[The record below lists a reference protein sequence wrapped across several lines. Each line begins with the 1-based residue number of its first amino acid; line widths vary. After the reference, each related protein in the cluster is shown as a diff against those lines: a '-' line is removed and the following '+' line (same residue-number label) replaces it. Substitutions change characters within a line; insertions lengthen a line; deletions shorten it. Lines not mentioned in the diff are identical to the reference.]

1 LPTNNE
7 VVEDP
12 VIRIIHPGKL
22 RLPSLPTTKMRN
34 RIQTRMERRF
44 CRDKRPVT
52 SGDQELPSAGLTAD
66 RNREAAS
73 KWRVKRKE
81 VAGSRDQAPTK
92 IVQSGRLS
100 ILAVAEDRKI
110 PKPTNPH
117 AHLTPPNVRRIK
129 HRARAQRTKLAG
141 EDHVPETVPVT
152 LPEMGKLTAAVEERL
167 RSRGSIRQFGRVDGL
182 EAGRGP
188 KALEIGPVQCIT

>member
-1 LPTNNE
+1 
-7 VVEDP
+7 
-12 VIRIIHPGKL
+12 
-22 RLPSLPTTKMRN
+22 M
-34 RIQTRMERRF
+34 
-44 CRDKRPVT
+44 T

-81 VAGSRDQAPTK
+81 VAGSRDHAPTK

-117 AHLTPPNVRRIK
+117 AHLTPPKRETDQASS
-129 HRARAQRTKLAG
+129 ARTTDEVGGRGSRTRDSSSDLAG
-141 EDHVPETVPVT
+141 DGEADGGGGGE
-152 LPEMGKLTAAVEERL
+152 VEEPRFDPSV
-167 RSRGSIRQFGRVDGL
+167 RSGR
-182 EAGRGP
+182 RP
-188 KALEIGPVQCIT
+188 